1 MNEIIF
7 QKEKFGVAIHSSLF
21 KYIKLVN
28 EMIPIIH
35 KVNLDGW
42 NGFKTNL
49 DVYKNTIVG
58 KYKLNPKKA
67 IPPRSTLFVQDG
79 GENAYV
85 LMMKIKKKSKTDIKS
100 KTIKIEIMEW
110 KNNFIIFN

>member
-35 KVNLDGW
+35 KVNLDG
-42 NGFKTNL
+42 
-49 DVYKNTIVG
+49 
-58 KYKLNPKKA
+58 
-67 IPPRSTLFVQDG
+67 
-79 GENAYV
+79 
-85 LMMKIKKKSKTDIKS
+85 
-100 KTIKIEIMEW
+100 
-110 KNNFIIFN
+110 